1 MIGRKRATGF
11 GALLLSLSLVAA
23 ACGSDD
29 SDEGAT
35 TTGAVTEETTE
46 STEAAADGGTAGG
59 GGTIT
64 IGAEQEP
71 DCMDWIASCAG
82 SSWGSWMAGY
92 QTMPRAYDFEKV
104 GEDWVYKPSI
114 LLDGEPEVTPGA
126 KPVVTY
132 RLNPA
137 AVWSD
142 GTAIT
147 CKDFIYTWEQIAKG
161 EDIYDP
167 TGYTDIE
174 SVVAKDDTTCVTTFA
189 KPYAGWK
196 ALFGA
201 AYGVLPAHLLE
212 GKDRSAT
219 MKDGYTFS
227 GGPFLIEKWEK
238 TVAITLVPN
247 ENYWGAKAKPDK
259 VIFKFIPDTAAY
271 FQAFKAGEVQ
281 AIYPQPQIDA
291 IEQIQ
296 AGLPDT
302 TQVIS
307 ANTGNLEA
315 LWMNNAKAPFDSKA
329 VRQAFAYSLDRDAL
343 VKRLFGGV
351 GVEKAVNS
359 LNPPILSANADVN
372 AWSGYKKDLAKV
384 DSLMTGDGWAKG
396 ADGVWAKD
404 GQRASIEFKTTAGNK
419 RRELTQQIVQ
429 EQAKEAGFEITINN
443 AKAGD
448 LFGQLLPKGEYQL
461 ALYAQVLTNLE
472 PGNCSLFCSKNI
484 PTEANGNVGQNWQ
497 RVNIPELDTLLLQ
510 VDAEIDGAKRAAANK
525 QADKIQ
531 ADNMISLPLD
541 PLPNI
546 GLVST
551 KIKGDV
557 KENPI
562 TSIFGSVSGWSLS

>member
-1 MIGRKRATGF
+1 MIGRKRATGL
-11 GALLLSLSLVAA
+11 GALLLSLSLIAA

-29 SDEGAT
+29 SESSEGAT
-35 TTGAVTEETTE
+35 TTGAGTEQSTGATE
-46 STEAAADGGTAGG
+46 PAATKAGG

-92 QTMPRAYDFEKV
+92 HTMPRAFDFAKE
-104 GEDWVYKPSI
+104 GDGWVYKPSV
-114 LLDGEPEVTPGA
+114 LLAGEPEVTPGA

-132 RLNPA
+132 KLNPK

-142 GTAIT
+142 KTPIT
-147 CKDFIYTWEQIAKG
+147 CKDFIYTWEQVAKG
-161 EDIYDP
+161 TDIYDP

-174 SVVAKDDTTCVTTFA
+174 TVVAKDDTTCVTTFA

-196 ALFGA
+196 SLFGA
-201 AYGVLPAHLLE
+201 NYGVLPAHLLE
-212 GKDRSAT
+212 GKDRAAI

-227 GGPFLIEKWEK
+227 GGPLRIEKWEK
-238 TVAITLVPN
+238 TVSVTLVPN
-247 ENYWGAKAKPDK
+247 ENYWGDLAKPDK
-259 VIFKFIPDTAAY
+259 VVFKIIPDTAAY

-291 IEQIQ
+291 IEQIS

-329 VRQAFAYSLDRDAL
+329 VRQAFAYSLDRDAV
-343 VKRLFGGV
+343 VKRLFGGIK
-351 GVEKAVNS
+351 VEKAVNS
-359 LNPPILSANADVN
+359 LNPPILASVADNN
-372 AWSGYKKDLAKV
+372 AWANYKLDLKKV
-384 DSLMTGDGWAKG
+384 DELMTGDGWAKG
-396 ADGVWAKD
+396 ADGIWAK
-404 GQRASIEFKTTAGNK
+404 GGVRAAIEFKTTAGNK

-429 EQAKEAGFEITINN
+429 EQAKAAGFDITINN

-448 LFGQLLPKGEYQL
+448 LFGQILPKGDYQL
-461 ALYAQVLTNLE
+461 ALYAQVLTSLE
-472 PGNCSLFCSKNI
+472 PANCGLFCSKNI

-497 RVNIPELDTLLLQ
+497 RVNIAELDTLLSQ
-510 VDAEIDGAKRAAANK
+510 VDAEVDGAKRAEANK
-525 QADKIQ
+525 KADKIQ
-531 ADNMISLPLD
+531 AENMISLPLD

-551 KIKGDV
+551 KVKGDIT
-557 KENPI
+557 ENPI
-562 TSIFGSVSGWSLS
+562 LSIFGNVSQWSMS